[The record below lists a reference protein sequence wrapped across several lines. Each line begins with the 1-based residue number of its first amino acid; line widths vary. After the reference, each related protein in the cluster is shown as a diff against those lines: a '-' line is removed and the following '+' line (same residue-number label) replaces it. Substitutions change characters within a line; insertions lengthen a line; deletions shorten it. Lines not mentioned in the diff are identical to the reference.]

1 MTRQKPGEVPRGRAR
16 WPCGAV
22 AAAGPPALDGTGRVG
37 SARTTPGSRGDGPQT
52 SGDLL
57 AVSLSDFRDLR
68 VPGLGWDSA
77 KGGRAPG
84 PGRADPRSVCAPRPD
99 LSPGAS
105 PLCVLATRGRVRA
118 SGTPRPAPGAGPGDR
133 GPCAAPSAPAAPPS
147 LGVGTVP
154 ESGPVAAALRLLPS
168 PALAPWP
175 GRPGDRSACLHQAN
189 GSRFHPV
196 GLRKRENRLK
206 FDPFL
211 RKAVRRGRRE
221 SGRGEGP
228 WWPEALVAR
237 LPLQID
243 LLHSPPKRS
252 ICTHATSSLP

>member
-1 MTRQKPGEVPRGRAR
+1 MTKNMSRVLVGPKFPFPAGRNAADHRLGTGGAGGDSGSSRGRGLGTLTRQKPGEVPRGRAR

-84 PGRADPRSVCAPRPD
+84 PGRADPRSVCAPRTD

-118 SGTPRPAPGAGPGDR
+118 SGTPAPRRVQAPGTAV
-133 GPCAAPSAPAAPPS
+133 PARRR
-147 LGVGTVP
+147 
-154 ESGPVAAALRLLPS
+154 RL
-168 PALAPWP
+168 
-175 GRPGDRSACLHQAN
+175 Q
-189 GSRFHPV
+189 
-196 GLRKRENRLK
+196 
-206 FDPFL
+206 
-211 RKAVRRGRRE
+211 RRRR
-221 SGRGEGP
+221 
-228 WWPEALVAR
+228 A
-237 LPLQID
+237 
-243 LLHSPPKRS
+243 
-252 ICTHATSSLP
+252 

>member
-1 MTRQKPGEVPRGRAR
+1 MRGGLAERSSPPGRPPLTALVVLGVRGRRREAGETVPKLRETCLQFRFRIFGIFGFLDLGGIPRRGAGRQGLAAR
-16 WPCGAV
+16 TLVPFARRGRTSAPGRPRFV
-22 AAAGPPALDGTGRVG
+22 SLPPAG
-37 SARTTPGSRGDGPQT
+37 ARAS
-52 SGDLL
+52 
-57 AVSLSDFRDLR
+57 V
-68 VPGLGWDSA
+68 WDS
-77 KGGRAPG
+77 
-84 PGRADPRSVCAPRPD
+84 
-99 LSPGAS
+99 
-105 PLCVLATRGRVRA
+105 
-118 SGTPRPAPGAGPGDR
+118 RPAPGAGPGDR

-228 WWPEALVAR
+228 SWPEALVAR

>member
-1 MTRQKPGEVPRGRAR
+1 MRGGLAERSPPPGRPPLTALVVLGVRGRRREPGRRSPNFGRPACSFAFGFSGSSGSWTWVGFREGGQGARAWPRGPSFRLR
-16 WPCGAV
+16 
-22 AAAGPPALDGTGRVG
+22 AAAGPQPRGVPALRPCHPR
-37 SARTTPGSRGDGPQT
+37 ARAS
-52 SGDLL
+52 
-57 AVSLSDFRDLR
+57 V
-68 VPGLGWDSA
+68 WDS
-77 KGGRAPG
+77 
-84 PGRADPRSVCAPRPD
+84 
-99 LSPGAS
+99 
-105 PLCVLATRGRVRA
+105 
-118 SGTPRPAPGAGPGDR
+118 RPAPGAGPGDR
-133 GPCAAPSAPAAPPS
+133 GPCAAPPS

>member
-22 AAAGPPALDGTGRVG
+22 AAAGPPALDGTGGVG
-37 SARTTPGSRGDGPQT
+37 SARTTRGAGETVPKLRETCLQFRFRIF
-52 SGDLL
+52 GIFGFLDLGGIPRRAGRQGL
-57 AVSLSDFRDLR
+57 AART
-68 VPGLGWDSA
+68 
-77 KGGRAPG
+77 
-84 PGRADPRSVCAPRPD
+84 PRSVCAPRPD

-105 PLCVLATRGRVRA
+105 PLCVLAPRGRVRA

-228 WWPEALVAR
+228 SWPEALVAR

-243 LLHSPPKRS
+243 LLHSPSKRS